1 MDRRAIRDASGL
13 TQKQLAK
20 KLKVSVSAIGR
31 FERGINDSPKLTKAY
46 NRLEKQGIRKEFG
59 LTQKQIAGIAGVSQS
74 TVSKFESGGNVI
86 GTEGDKIKQ
95 FYKNLTA
102 NVETLRENREL
113 FEEAKKRLKVLEDG
127 NLGRTSMAAR
137 SIKDKMIKTSGEI
150 SNMIFGER
158 PDYVKRY
165 IKNIEN
171 FLKSKT
177 STVEGVED
185 WLNNVTQAS
194 METSKIK
201 DFVTN
206 DAFWKLYK
214 KFLNSGK
221 IKKLPSKQLQEMI
234 SKIFDTKWLYE
245 YGPEELLDNG
255 RYDDLVRDFI
265 EFNNL

>member
-1 MDRRAIRDASGL
+1 MDRRAIRNAAGL

-20 KLKVSVSAIGR
+20 KLKVSVSTIGR
-31 FERGINDSPKLTKAY
+31 FERGVTDNTKLIKAY

-59 LTQKQIAGIAGVSQS
+59 LTQRQIAGIAGVSQS

-86 GTEGDKIKQ
+86 GAEGEKIVQ

-102 NVETLRENREL
+102 NVEILRDNREL
-113 FEEAKKRLKVLEDG
+113 LEEAKRRLKVLEEG
-127 NLGRTSMAAR
+127 NLDRTSRAAR
-137 SIKDKMIKTSGEI
+137 SLKGKMIKTDGEV

-158 PDYVKRY
+158 SDYVERY

-185 WLNNVTQAS
+185 WLDKVTQAS

-206 DAFWKLYK
+206 DAFWKLYE
-214 KFLNSGK
+214 KFMNDEK
-221 IKKLPSKQLQEMI
+221 VKKLPSKQLQDMI
-234 SKIFDTKWLYE
+234 SKIFDTKWLYDYE
-245 YGPEELLDNG
+245 PEELLDNG
-255 RYDDLVRDFI
+255 RYEDLVRDFI
-265 EFNNL
+265 EFHNL